1 MKIEG
6 SPTQRGSR
14 SGILEKVLDPKLWG
28 QQSYSTSCIV
38 SGNFQETTPAVQR
51 FGWSKV
57 GEALDKRAS
66 WCTFLM
72 KYVHPLSGKIQ
83 KFPSARLSSGLAFC
97 AASIWA
103 VCDKLVNATDIEQEC
118 FEENQRG
125 EEDKGGKEV
134 AARKNQFESARRK
147 SSIQHP
153 AYRRREKLSL
163 IHI

>member
-14 SGILEKVLDPKLWG
+14 SGILEEVLDPKLWG

-66 WCTFLM
+66 WVHTFDEIRAPF
-72 KYVHPLSGKIQ
+72 VRFFFQ

-103 VCDKLVNATDIEQEC
+103 VCDKLVNATDMEQAC
-118 FEENQRG
+118 FEENQRD
-125 EEDKGGKEV
+125 EEDKGGKEL

-153 AYRRREKLSL
+153 AYRRREK
-163 IHI
+163 